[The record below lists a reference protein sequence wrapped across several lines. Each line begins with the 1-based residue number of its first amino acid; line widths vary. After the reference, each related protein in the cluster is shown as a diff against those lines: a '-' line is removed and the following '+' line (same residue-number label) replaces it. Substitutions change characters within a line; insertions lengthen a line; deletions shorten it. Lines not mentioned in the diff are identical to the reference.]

1 VGLASE
7 MRLGHFR
14 RKRKGDALDTGPL
27 SLVIDGGL
35 PVGGEHHVVRFM
47 ALGRR
52 VRVSGGLDP
61 YAPTVWPLP
70 DDEQLAALARMYARA
85 GGHVPFDA
93 QQTAEADALA
103 PARAPALSSA
113 EALQLIAANSGPG
126 NEKPEGIPLAKGP

>member
-1 VGLASE
+1 MG
-7 MRLGHFR
+7 LGHFR

-27 SLVIDGGL
+27 SLVIDGGM

-61 YAPTVWPLP
+61 YAPTVWPMP

-93 QQTAEADALA
+93 QQTAEADA
-103 PARAPALSSA
+103 RAPALSSA
-113 EALQLIAANSGPG
+113 DALQLIASNSGPG
-126 NEKPEGIPLAKGP
+126 NEKQEGIPLAKDQ